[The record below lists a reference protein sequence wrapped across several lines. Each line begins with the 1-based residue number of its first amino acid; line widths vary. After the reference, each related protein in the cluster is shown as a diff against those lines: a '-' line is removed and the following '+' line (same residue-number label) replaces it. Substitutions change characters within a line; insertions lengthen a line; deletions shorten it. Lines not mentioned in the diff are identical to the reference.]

1 MIIKLECETGYDR
14 NVFSDVNG
22 ILNLFLSGGLVFFIY
37 FEIEHYG
44 MQQIRITLIA
54 LNCT

>member
-1 MIIKLECETGYDR
+1 MIIKLERETGFDR
-14 NVFSDVNG
+14 NLSDVNC

-44 MQQIRITLIA
+44 MRQIRITFRF
-54 LNCT
+54 